1 MIAKTAVA
9 LYQSGLELPQPA
21 VATACFYQILA
32 KNQPIFKITIRM
44 AGHYLPAEEI
54 SSDAI

>member
-1 MIAKTAVA
+1 MIAKTSVA

-32 KNQPIFKITIRM
+32 KNQPIFKKTIRI
-44 AGHYLPAEEI
+44 AGYYLPAEEI